1 MMERNTSQPILSLQ
15 GVCKNFGGV
24 KAVSDISVNI
34 AYGERRLFLGTNGAG
49 KTTLFNLIAGDLP
62 VSSGKI
68 TLFGQDVTK
77 MSVAKRVKLGMRRTY
92 QTSELF
98 NALTVRQNFY
108 LALLGDGKVLSHL
121 NLFKNHKLD
130 YEKNKKVEEQ
140 ARAVGIFE
148 KLDEPV
154 DSLSHGERRQVE
166 FGLAI
171 ITEPKIL
178 LLDEPAAGL
187 SEEEKQIMLKLIQS
201 LDRSVTV
208 VMIEH
213 NIEMAFEIAD
223 YVTVM
228 YDGKLFTEGTKE
240 EIKDNEEVQ
249 RIYLGGSIV

>member
-1 MMERNTSQPILSLQ
+1 MMDRNTSQPILSLQ

-24 KAVSDISVNI
+24 KAVSNISADI

-68 TLFGQDVTK
+68 ILFGQDVTK
-77 MSVAKRVKLGMRRTY
+77 MPVAKRVKLGMRRTY

-108 LALLGDGKVLSHL
+108 LALLGDGKVWKHLSM
-121 NLFKNHKLD
+121 FKNHRLD
-130 YEKNKKVEEQ
+130 SEKNKKIEEQ
-140 ARAVGIFE
+140 ARAVGIYE
-148 KLDEPV
+148 KLDEQV

-171 ITEPKIL
+171 ITEPELL

-187 SEEEKQIMLKLIQS
+187 SEEEKQVMLKLIKS
-201 LDRSVTV
+201 LDRKVTV

-228 YDGKLFTEGTKE
+228 YDGELFAEGTIE
-240 EIKDNEEVQ
+240 EIKSNEQVQ
-249 RIYLGGSIV
+249 RIYLGGAI

>member
-1 MMERNTSQPILSLQ
+1 MERNTSQPILSLQ
-15 GVCKNFGGV
+15 SVCKNFGGV
-24 KAVSDISVNI
+24 KAVSDISANI

-68 TLFGQDVTK
+68 ILFGQDVTK
-77 MSVAKRVKLGMRRTY
+77 MPVAKRVKLGMRRTY

-108 LALLGDGKVLSHL
+108 LALLGDGKVWSHL
-121 NLFKNHKLD
+121 NLLKNHKLD
-130 YEKNKKVEEQ
+130 HEKNKKIEEK
-140 ARAVGIFE
+140 ARAVGIYD
-148 KLDEPV
+148 KLDKPV

-187 SEEEKQIMLKLIQS
+187 SEEEKQIMLKLIKS

-228 YDGKLFTEGTKE
+228 YDGRIFAEGTIE
-240 EIKDNEEVQ
+240 EIKNNEEVK
-249 RIYLGGSIV
+249 RIYLGGSII